1 MLHIKLIA
9 RTFGLITVAVMW
21 ISTVVIIEHERD
33 SYVGWYLIAASVLV
47 TFFEITWI
55 FNKSACCVRE
65 GCCCRIWS
73 AIMYIDNWR
82 KFVFY
87 VALSV
92 PLFLEGMRI
101 ALGIVSGFL
110 LLILS
115 ILYLVKTF
123 YSQVTVKYE
132 KTETR
137 RIIPSKSPSVR
148 TVTSEISTQTERDS
162 YVIGSHTTTTEVT
175 SETSSG
181 ARGGH

>member
-1 MLHIKLIA
+1 MLIKLLVFSL
-9 RTFGLITVAVMW
+9 R
-21 ISTVVIIEHERD
+21 
-33 SYVGWYLIAASVLV
+33 AASVLV

-55 FNKSACCVRE
+55 FNKSACC
-65 GCCCRIWS
+65 
-73 AIMYIDNWR
+73 
-82 KFVFY
+82 
-87 VALSV
+87 
-92 PLFLEGMRI
+92 
-101 ALGIVSGFL
+101 FL